1 MENRLLISPI
11 NIDGPKIYMIALIDK
26 NKKIIRLKIGYT
38 VRNIYVRIKEL
49 QKNCDDNLFQN

>member
-49 QKNCDDNLFQN
+49 